1 MIKRVLLGIGGT
13 PFTKVAIRRAIELC
27 QMHEAQLTAV
37 TVIDERRL
45 RNVGSVPLGAS
56 GVAQEWREQRI
67 EEACKQVEECIEEL
81 KSLSEEA
88 GVHVNILR
96 EEGQPFQLM
105 IEHARYHDISVFG
118 LRSMFEYDIL
128 HGTGTKPAKILD
140 RMTSHGVKPIIASS
154 DSFKPIRK
162 ALIAYGGSIRA
173 ASSMHLFMQ
182 MKLWPDMEIRLVDC
196 ASDEGEAHRNLS
208 DAKAYVRTHGYEPDV
223 VHRQGNP
230 TKEILAEA
238 HEWEADIIVLG
249 TSCESFI
256 TKTIFGST
264 ARHVIQKS
272 DCPLFIGK

>member
-27 QMHEAQLTAV
+27 QTHGAQLTAV
-37 TVIDERRL
+37 TVIDEKRL
-45 RNVGSVPLGAS
+45 RNVGSVPMGAS
-56 GVAQEWREQRI
+56 GVAQEWRDQRI
-67 EEACKQVEECIEEL
+67 EEAYKQVEECVEEL
-81 KSLSEEA
+81 KESCEKA
-88 GVHVNILR
+88 KVHLTILY

-128 HGTGTKPAKILD
+128 HGTGAKPANIID

-154 DSFKPIRK
+154 ENFKPIRK

-173 ASSMHLFMQ
+173 AASMHLFIQ
-182 MKLWPDMEIRLVDC
+182 MKLWPDMEIRLIDC
-196 ASDEGEAHRNLS
+196 SNDEGLAHRYLS
-208 DAKAYVRTHGYEPDV
+208 DAKAYVRAHGYEPEV

-238 HEWEADIIVLG
+238 GEWDADIIVLG
-249 TSCESFI
+249 TSCESLI

-264 ARHVIQKS
+264 AKHIIQKA